1 MSANFERLIMPDR
14 LWTRSEVLMRPCP
27 VPREGGLYAWYFRR
41 MPPGVPA
48 TGCHRVGDATLL
60 YVGISPKRPPMDGS
74 PPSRQRLLTRIRYH
88 FRGNAEGSTLRLSLG
103 CLLAES
109 LGIELRRVGSGQ
121 RHTFADGE
129 IRLSEW
135 MEENAF
141 VCWLPAQEP
150 WLLESQ
156 LISELSLSLNLSGNK
171 DHSFHQQLSAARKHQ
186 RLRADELPVWSSLK
200 Q

>member
-1 MSANFERLIMPDR
+1 MSANFERLMTPDH
-14 LWTRSEVLMRPCP
+14 LWSRSEVLNRPCP

-48 TGCHRVGDATLL
+48 TGCHRVRDATLL

-74 PPSRQRLLTRIRYH
+74 PPSRQRLLTRIPYH
-88 FRGNAEGSTLRLSLG
+88 FRGNAEGSTLRRSLG

-109 LGIELRRVGSGQ
+109 LGIELRRVGSGR

-135 MEENAF
+135 MGENAL

-156 LISELSLSLNLSGNK
+156 LIAELSLPLNLSGNQ
-171 DHSFHQQLSAARKHQ
+171 DHPFHQELSAARKHQ
-186 RLRADELPVWSSLK
+186 RLRADELPVWSRRK